1 MKTKNT
7 ASYKLRSEIGQ
18 NVLGEKKEKE
28 KHESKI
34 TNLYNG

>member
-18 NVLGEKKEKE
+18 NVLGEKKKR
-28 KHESKI
+28 KKNM
-34 TNLYNG
+34 NLK